1 MGKRMS
7 PQDKALL
14 PNFSAVS
21 VSANGGDAIR
31 AEVSLKGVTL
41 VVGAGALLEATCPL
55 RLRGY
60 F

>member
-1 MGKRMS
+1 MS